1 MDAAEFR
8 ANGHR
13 LIEWIIDYHER
24 LDALPVQ
31 SAVEPGEVA
40 ALLPERPGAPD
51 GFDAVLADLDRVVV
65 PGLTNWQHPG
75 FFAWFPANTAYPA
88 ILATTSLHDTRV
100 LVTEPAKWVARLRER
115 ARNALLTQAIATEEK
130 LNETADDLLSVDEL
144 DACHPLAEARSHRSI
159 PEPTSSRAH
168 SVRTGA
174 GTPGIRSTSGS
185 CRSATPER
193 ATAVASSSRPRSQRP
208 S

>member
-88 ILATTSLHDTRV
+88 ILAE
-100 LVTEPAKWVARLRER
+100 LVT
-115 ARNALLTQAIATEEK
+115 
-130 LNETADDLLSVDEL
+130 
-144 DACHPLAEARSHRSI
+144 
-159 PEPTSSRAH
+159 
-168 SVRTGA
+168 A
-174 GTPGIRSTSGS
+174 GLGVQGMSW
-185 CRSATPER
+185 
-193 ATAVASSSRPRSQRP
+193 ASSPAVTEIETRMMDWMID
-208 S
+208 